1 MFSVSSLK
9 RDIPA
14 SLVVFFVALP
24 LCLGIALASG
34 APLFAG
40 LIAGIVGG
48 IVVGSISKAPIGVSG
63 PAAGLTVIVLTAIE
77 TLGSYQYF
85 LLAVFLAGLIQIG
98 LGLLRAGVLGYF
110 FPSSVING
118 MLTGIGIII
127 ILKQIPYAFGFLT
140 PSDSNMLP
148 FSNDGSG
155 TIAALFDILNF
166 VHPGVMLISLV
177 SVVLLIVW
185 ERPWVK
191 QNKLLGGLP
200 GPVVAVVVAV
210 ILQLGFSGLEVLA
223 LTPDYLVSVPV
234 AGSVAEFVGLFTL
247 PDFSQLTNPAIWT
260 VAFTLA
266 IVASIETL
274 LCVEAIDKL
283 DPQKRTT
290 PTNREL
296 IAQGVGNSVS
306 GLIGGLPLTQ
316 VIVRSSAN
324 LQARAASKLSAILH
338 GFLLLICIA
347 AVPTLLNKIPLGV
360 LAAVLIVT
368 GYKLAK
374 PKLFKAMWSH
384 GLEQFLPFVI
394 TVAGVVFTDLL
405 TGVALGMAAAII
417 MLLQR
422 NYLNSHFLHIK
433 ESATAEGRTIITMR
447 LAEEVTFLNK
457 GAIKKQFDNVPN
469 GSVVIIDKSPCVFIN
484 HDVQEYLQEFAAT
497 AAERDISVEFIENEA
512 PINQPQ
518 LSAA

>member
-1 MFSVSSLK
+1 M
-9 RDIPA
+9 
-14 SLVVFFVALP
+14 
-24 LCLGIALASG
+24 
-34 APLFAG
+34 
-40 LIAGIVGG
+40 
-48 IVVGSISKAPIGVSG
+48 
-63 PAAGLTVIVLTAIE
+63 
-77 TLGSYQYF
+77 
-85 LLAVFLAGLIQIG
+85 FLAGLIQIG

-118 MLTGIGIII
+118 MLTGIGLII

-234 AGSVAEFVGLFTL
+234 AGSVTEFVGLFTL

-296 IAQGVGNSVS
+296 TN
-306 GLIGGLPLTQ
+306 T
-316 VIVRSSAN
+316 
-324 LQARAASKLSAILH
+324 
-338 GFLLLICIA
+338 
-347 AVPTLLNKIPLGV
+347 
-360 LAAVLIVT
+360 
-368 GYKLAK
+368 
-374 PKLFKAMWSH
+374 
-384 GLEQFLPFVI
+384 
-394 TVAGVVFTDLL
+394 
-405 TGVALGMAAAII
+405 
-417 MLLQR
+417 
-422 NYLNSHFLHIK
+422 
-433 ESATAEGRTIITMR
+433 
-447 LAEEVTFLNK
+447 
-457 GAIKKQFDNVPN
+457 
-469 GSVVIIDKSPCVFIN
+469 
-484 HDVQEYLQEFAAT
+484 
-497 AAERDISVEFIENEA
+497 
-512 PINQPQ
+512 
-518 LSAA
+518 

>member
-1 MFSVSSLK
+1 MFSVENLK
-9 RDIPA
+9 RDLPA

-34 APLFAG
+34 APLFSG

-48 IVVGSISKAPIGVSG
+48 IVVGSLSKAQIGVSG

-77 TLGSYQYF
+77 SLGSYEYF

-98 LGLLRAGVLGYF
+98 LGALRAGVLGYF

-118 MLTGIGIII
+118 MLTGIGLII
-127 ILKQIPYAFGFLT
+127 ILKQIPYAFGFLA
-140 PSDSNMLP
+140 PNDSNMLP

-155 TIAALFDILNF
+155 TIAALFDTLNF
-166 VHPGVMLISLV
+166 IHPGVMLISLV

-185 ERPWVK
+185 ERPFVK
-191 QNKLLGGLP
+191 QNRVLGALP
-200 GPVVAVVVAV
+200 GPVVAVLTAVA
-210 ILQLGFSGLEVLA
+210 LQLGFSGLAVLS

-234 AGSVAEFVGLFTL
+234 AGSPAEFIGLFTL
-247 PDFSQLTNPAIWT
+247 PDFSQIANPAVWT

-266 IVASIETL
+266 VVASIETL
-274 LCVEAIDKL
+274 LCVEAIDKI
-283 DPQKRTT
+283 DPLKRTT

-296 IAQGVGNSVS
+296 VAQGVGNSVS

-324 LQARAASKLSAILH
+324 LQARAATKLSAILH
-338 GFLLLICIA
+338 GVLLLVCIA
-347 AVPTLLNKIPLGV
+347 SVPTLLNMIPLGV

-374 PKLFKAMWSH
+374 PQLFRAMWNH
-384 GLEQFLPFVI
+384 GLEQFLPFII
-394 TVAGVVFTDLL
+394 TVSGVVFTDLL
-405 TGVALGMAAAII
+405 TGVALGMATAIV

-433 ESATAEGRTIITMR
+433 ETESAEGRSVITMR

-457 GAIKKQFDNVPN
+457 GAIKKEFDRVPN
-469 GSVVIIDKSPCVFIN
+469 GSVVVIDKTPCVFIN
-484 HDVQEYLQEFAAT
+484 HDVQEFLQEFADT
-497 AAERDISVEFIENEA
+497 AADRDITVEFIESDV
-512 PINQPQ
+512 PIAKRK

>member
-200 GPVVAVVVAV
+200 GPSAVRRPPPASAEHRRRTPQSP
-210 ILQLGFSGLEVLA
+210 LF
-223 LTPDYLVSVPV
+223 LTELND
-234 AGSVAEFVGLFTL
+234 
-247 PDFSQLTNPAIWT
+247 NPA
-260 VAFTLA
+260 
-266 IVASIETL
+266 
-274 LCVEAIDKL
+274 
-283 DPQKRTT
+283 
-290 PTNREL
+290 
-296 IAQGVGNSVS
+296 
-306 GLIGGLPLTQ
+306 
-316 VIVRSSAN
+316 RSFRKKAKV
-324 LQARAASKLSAILH
+324 L
-338 GFLLLICIA
+338 
-347 AVPTLLNKIPLGV
+347 VPTHT
-360 LAAVLIVT
+360 LI
-368 GYKLAK
+368 
-374 PKLFKAMWSH
+374 S
-384 GLEQFLPFVI
+384 
-394 TVAGVVFTDLL
+394 
-405 TGVALGMAAAII
+405 
-417 MLLQR
+417 
-422 NYLNSHFLHIK
+422 
-433 ESATAEGRTIITMR
+433 
-447 LAEEVTFLNK
+447 
-457 GAIKKQFDNVPN
+457 
-469 GSVVIIDKSPCVFIN
+469 
-484 HDVQEYLQEFAAT
+484 
-497 AAERDISVEFIENEA
+497 
-512 PINQPQ
+512 
-518 LSAA
+518 